1 MPANTFQL
9 KIEGPDVT
17 PESVDIVDLVKV
29 LTALR
34 SAVELIAKSDQGRG
48 GDVALSLTGIGEG
61 SDLLTLSGSPI
72 ALRSTSRLT
81 VAIANNR
88 FDSLPP
94 AVHQHLRTIWKTT
107 FDNGWTRCQF
117 LANGSQITSTEISED
132 RELFPD
138 KALFRGRTTVY
149 GECVRV
155 GGDVRKSATLKLLS
169 GGTKTIRLKSKELAK
184 ELGSRLY
191 QTVGLNG
198 EAFWSVENR
207 QLEDFRA
214 DELTPFR
221 DRDDDAKERT
231 IRQSFE
237 ALAAAAGNR
246 WDNVDPDKFVAA
258 LRCD

>member
-29 LTALR
+29 LLALR
-34 SAVELIAKSDQGRG
+34 NAVEVISKSDQGEC
-48 GDVALSLTGIGEG
+48 GDVVLCLIGIAEG

-88 FDSLPP
+88 FETLPY
-94 AVHQHLRTIWKTT
+94 ASHQHLRAIWKAT
-107 FDNGWTRCQF
+107 FDNGWTACRF
-117 LANGSQITSTEISED
+117 LANGSQITPTEITED

-138 KALFRGRTTVY
+138 KKLFRGRTTVF

-155 GGDVRKSATLKLLS
+155 GGDGRKSATLKLLN
-169 GGTKTIRLKSKELAK
+169 GEKKTIRLKSKELAI
-184 ELGSRLY
+184 ELGHRLF

-198 EAFWSVENR
+198 EAFWSIDGH

-214 DELTPFR
+214 DELTPFQ
-221 DRDDDAKERT
+221 DRDADVKERT
-231 IRQSFE
+231 IRQSIE
-237 ALAAAAGNR
+237 ALANAAGNR
-246 WDNVDPDKFVAA
+246 WDNVDPDEFVAA